1 MKELTAEMRLNIINK
16 IAGMTVSENVNKS
29 ILREVIKVKDC
40 LICNISDP
48 ECVREIH
55 DIDDLAYIFSET
67 ADMIFQNQ
75 KIRSLIPEYTSHY
88 NLNDFNIM
96 NAKIIRFM
104 TVTNIAPVVTCK
116 LCVECAPYE
125 FKKGEQTQLS
135 NIIWNLVKAM
145 NV

>member
-16 IAGMTVSENVNKS
+16 ISHVTVSENLNKS
-29 ILREVIKVKDC
+29 ILREIVKIKDC
-40 LICNISDP
+40 LIKNISNPDR
-48 ECVREIH
+48 VKDTG

-67 ADMIFQNQ
+67 ADMVFQNQ
-75 KIRSLIPEYTSHY
+75 KIRKLISEYVSHC

-96 NAKIIRFM
+96 NAQIIRFM
-104 TVTNIAPVVTCK
+104 TVKNDPDVTCR

-125 FKKGEQTQLS
+125 FKKGEQAQLA
-135 NIIWNLVKAM
+135 NIVWNLVKAM